1 MNTELKH
8 DIYIDWELAGTNP
21 YKPLLT
27 RVITAAL
34 AAENVE
40 IPCSVDVLLTT
51 DEGIREINQ
60 EQRNI
65 DQATDVLSFP
75 MLELTPG
82 TPPDGT
88 GEDEQDPETGLC
100 PLGDMVIS
108 VDRAK
113 AQAAEFGHSVER
125 ELAYLAVHSVLHLLG
140 YDHLDEG
147 PQKAQMRAREETI
160 LEGIGVTR
168 DHFDESLNAPLAPA
182 ASAQPEVKRCG
193 MITLCGRP
201 NVGKSTLFNKL
212 CGQRLAI
219 VEDTPGITRDRI
231 FANCEWNGHDF
242 LLVDTGGIEPKA
254 TEGILAHMREQAQ
267 IAIDTADCIIMVV
280 DVRDGLTAADEDVA
294 HMLRRSHKPIILAV
308 NKCDKVGDAPMEMY
322 EFYNLGF
329 DEVMPIS
336 SVHGHG
342 TGDLLDAVCA
352 HLDFSETVVEED
364 RIPVAII
371 GRPNV
376 GKSSLTNRILGENRM
391 IVANEAGTTRDAIDT
406 PVDNAYGKFIF
417 TDTAGLRKRS
427 NITDGLERYMV
438 VRALA
443 AVERSRV
450 ALILVDATVG
460 FTEQDSKVA
469 GYAHDQGKA
478 CIIVVNKWD
487 AVEGKETNTMELQR
501 RDYAECFSFMG
512 YAPIIFISAQTGY
525 NVNKLMQLIRDVDS
539 QNGARV
545 PTGVLNE
552 MLARATARMQPPSDK
567 GRRLKIF
574 YLTQASTR
582 PPTFV
587 AFVNSKQLFHFSY
600 QRYLINQIR
609 ENFGLEHT
617 PIRLVIRER
626 GSGEVGAKDV

>member
-1 MNTELKH
+1 MNRRDKTNYYLDMAQVALERGTCLRRNFGAVIVKNDVIVSTGYTGAPRGRANCI
-8 DIYIDWELAGTNP
+8 DIGTCVRQKMGIPRGERYEFCRSVHAEANA
-21 YKPLLT
+21 
-27 RVITAAL
+27 IIAA
-34 AAENVE
+34 
-40 IPCSVDVLLTT
+40 P
-51 DEGIREINQ
+51 REQ
-60 EQRNI
+60 MLG
-65 DQATDVLSFP
+65 ATLYLVGRDMS
-75 MLELTPG
+75 
-82 TPPDGT
+82 T
-88 GEDEQDPETGLC
+88 GEIMPDANSCTMCKRMIINAGISHV
-100 PLGDMVIS
+100 VI
-108 VDRAK
+108 R
-113 AQAAEFGHSVER
+113 
-125 ELAYLAVHSVLHLLG
+125 
-140 YDHLDEG
+140 
-147 PQKAQMRAREETI
+147 
-160 LEGIGVTR
+160 R
-168 DHFDESLNAPLAPA
+168 DN
-182 ASAQPEVKRCG
+182 
-193 MITLCGRP
+193 
-201 NVGKSTLFNKL
+201 
-212 CGQRLAI
+212 
-219 VEDTPGITRDRI
+219 DTPGITRDRI
-231 FANCEWNGHDF
+231 FANCEWSGHEF

-280 DVRDGLTAADEDVA
+280 DVRNGLTAADEDVA

-308 NKCDKVGDAPMEMY
+308 NKCDNVGETPMELY

-501 RDYAECFSFMG
+501 RGYAECFSFMG

-587 AFVNSKQLFHFSY
+587 AFVNAKHLFHFSY
-600 QRYLINQIR
+600 QRYIINQIR

-617 PIRLVIRER
+617 PIRLVVRER

>member
-1 MNTELKH
+1 MS
-8 DIYIDWELAGTNP
+8 
-21 YKPLLT
+21 KPI
-27 RVITAAL
+27 V
-34 AAENVE
+34 
-40 IPCSVDVLLTT
+40 
-51 DEGIREINQ
+51 
-60 EQRNI
+60 
-65 DQATDVLSFP
+65 
-75 MLELTPG
+75 
-82 TPPDGT
+82 
-88 GEDEQDPETGLC
+88 
-100 PLGDMVIS
+100 
-108 VDRAK
+108 
-113 AQAAEFGHSVER
+113 
-125 ELAYLAVHSVLHLLG
+125 AVV
-140 YDHLDEG
+140 
-147 PQKAQMRAREETI
+147 
-160 LEGIGVTR
+160 
-168 DHFDESLNAPLAPA
+168 
-182 ASAQPEVKRCG
+182 
-193 MITLCGRP
+193 GRP

-231 FANCEWNGHDF
+231 FANCEWSGHEF

-308 NKCDKVGDAPMEMY
+308 NKCDKVGEAPMELY

-487 AVEGKETNTMELQR
+487 AVADKETNTM
-501 RDYAECFSFMG
+501 RDMEAKVRQGLSYML
-512 YAPIIFISAQTGY
+512 YAPVIFLSALT
-525 NVNKLMQLIRDVDS
+525 
-539 QNGARV
+539 GARCDKLFDTIQEV
-545 PTGVLNE
+545 HKQNTSRITTGSLNAVL
-552 MLARATARMQPPSDK
+552 ADATARVQPPTDK
-567 GRRLKIF
+567 GRRLKI
-574 YLTQASTR
+574 YYMTQAGTK
-582 PPTFV
+582 PPHFV
-587 AFVNSKQLFHFSY
+587 IFCNDARLFHFSY
-600 QRYLINQIR
+600 QRYLENQIR
-609 ENFGLEHT
+609 EVFGLQGT
-617 PIRLVIRER
+617 PIRITIRQKGDKE
-626 GSGEVGAKDV
+626 E

>member
-1 MNTELKH
+1 MS
-8 DIYIDWELAGTNP
+8 
-21 YKPLLT
+21 KPI
-27 RVITAAL
+27 V
-34 AAENVE
+34 
-40 IPCSVDVLLTT
+40 
-51 DEGIREINQ
+51 
-60 EQRNI
+60 
-65 DQATDVLSFP
+65 
-75 MLELTPG
+75 
-82 TPPDGT
+82 
-88 GEDEQDPETGLC
+88 
-100 PLGDMVIS
+100 
-108 VDRAK
+108 
-113 AQAAEFGHSVER
+113 
-125 ELAYLAVHSVLHLLG
+125 AVV
-140 YDHLDEG
+140 
-147 PQKAQMRAREETI
+147 
-160 LEGIGVTR
+160 
-168 DHFDESLNAPLAPA
+168 
-182 ASAQPEVKRCG
+182 
-193 MITLCGRP
+193 GRP

-231 FANCEWNGHDF
+231 FANCEWNGHEF

-267 IAIDTADCIIMVV
+267 IAIDTADCIIMVT
-280 DVRDGLTAADEDVA
+280 DVRNGLTAADEDVA

-308 NKCDKVGDAPMEMY
+308 NKCDKVGEAPMELY

-469 GYAHDQGKA
+469 GYAHEQGKA

-501 RDYAECFSFMG
+501 RG
-512 YAPIIFISAQTGY
+512 YAAE
-525 NVNKLMQLIRDVDS
+525 
-539 QNGARV
+539 NGARV

-567 GRRLKIF
+567 GRRLKIY

-587 AFVNSKQLFHFSY
+587 AFVNAKHLFHFSY
-600 QRYLINQIR
+600 QRYIINQIR

-617 PIRLVIRER
+617 PIRLVVRER

>member
-1 MNTELKH
+1 MS
-8 DIYIDWELAGTNP
+8 
-21 YKPLLT
+21 KPI
-27 RVITAAL
+27 V
-34 AAENVE
+34 
-40 IPCSVDVLLTT
+40 
-51 DEGIREINQ
+51 
-60 EQRNI
+60 
-65 DQATDVLSFP
+65 
-75 MLELTPG
+75 
-82 TPPDGT
+82 
-88 GEDEQDPETGLC
+88 
-100 PLGDMVIS
+100 
-108 VDRAK
+108 
-113 AQAAEFGHSVER
+113 
-125 ELAYLAVHSVLHLLG
+125 AVV
-140 YDHLDEG
+140 
-147 PQKAQMRAREETI
+147 
-160 LEGIGVTR
+160 
-168 DHFDESLNAPLAPA
+168 
-182 ASAQPEVKRCG
+182 
-193 MITLCGRP
+193 GRP

-231 FANCEWNGHDF
+231 FANCEWSGHEF
-242 LLVDTGGIEPKA
+242 MLVDTGGIEPKA
-254 TEGILAHMREQAQ
+254 TEGILAHMRQQAE

-280 DVRDGLTAADEDVA
+280 DVRNGLTAADEEVA

-308 NKCDKVGDAPMEMY
+308 NKCDNVGETPMELY

-352 HLDFSETVVEED
+352 HLDFSETIVEED

-427 NITDGLERYMV
+427 NVTDGLERYMV

-469 GYAHDQGKA
+469 GYAHEQGKA

-487 AVEGKETNTMELQR
+487 AVEGK
-501 RDYAECFSFMG
+501 
-512 YAPIIFISAQTGY
+512 
-525 NVNKLMQLIRDVDS
+525 
-539 QNGARV
+539 
-545 PTGVLNE
+545 
-552 MLARATARMQPPSDK
+552 LARATARMQPPSDK

-587 AFVNSKQLFHFSY
+587 AFVNAKHLFHFSY

-626 GSGEVGAKDV
+626 GAGDVRAKDV

>member
-34 AAENVE
+34 AAENVT

-147 PQKAQMRAREETI
+147 PQKAQMRAREEAI

-231 FANCEWNGHDF
+231 FANCEWNGHEF

-267 IAIDTADCIIMVV
+267 IAIDTADCIIMVT
-280 DVRDGLTAADEDVA
+280 DVRNGLTAADEDVA

-308 NKCDKVGDAPMEMY
+308 NKCDKVGEAPMELY

-427 NITDGLERYMV
+427 NISDGLERYMV

-469 GYAHDQGKA
+469 GYAHEQGKA

-501 RDYAECFSFMG
+501 RGYAECFSFMG

-525 NVNKLMQLIRDVDS
+525 NVNKLMQLIRDVDAE
-539 QNGARV
+539 NGARV

-567 GRRLKIF
+567 GRRLKIY

-587 AFVNSKQLFHFSY
+587 AFVNAKHLFHFSY

-617 PIRLVIRER
+617 PIRLVVRER

>member
-1 MNTELKH
+1 MS
-8 DIYIDWELAGTNP
+8 
-21 YKPLLT
+21 KPI
-27 RVITAAL
+27 V
-34 AAENVE
+34 
-40 IPCSVDVLLTT
+40 
-51 DEGIREINQ
+51 
-60 EQRNI
+60 
-65 DQATDVLSFP
+65 
-75 MLELTPG
+75 
-82 TPPDGT
+82 
-88 GEDEQDPETGLC
+88 
-100 PLGDMVIS
+100 
-108 VDRAK
+108 
-113 AQAAEFGHSVER
+113 
-125 ELAYLAVHSVLHLLG
+125 AVV
-140 YDHLDEG
+140 
-147 PQKAQMRAREETI
+147 
-160 LEGIGVTR
+160 
-168 DHFDESLNAPLAPA
+168 
-182 ASAQPEVKRCG
+182 
-193 MITLCGRP
+193 GRP

-231 FANCEWNGHDF
+231 FANCEWNGHEF

-280 DVRDGLTAADEDVA
+280 DVRNGLTAADEDVA

-308 NKCDKVGDAPMEMY
+308 NKCDKTGEAPMELY

-487 AVEGKETNTMELQR
+487 LVEKDGKTMDKMRDDIR
-501 RDYAECFSFMG
+501 RDLSYMT
-512 YAPIIFISAQTGY
+512 YAPILFISAATG
-525 NVNKLMQLIRDVDS
+525 Q
-539 QNGARV
+539 RV
-545 PTGVLNE
+545 PRLFEMINYVHNQSCMRISTGMLNNI
-552 MLARATARMQPPSDK
+552 LADAQTRVQPPTDR
-567 GRRLKIF
+567 GRRLKI
-574 YLTQASTR
+574 YYMTQVGVC
-582 PPTFV
+582 PPHFV
-587 AFVNSKQLFHFSY
+587 VFCNERKLFHFSY
-600 QRYLINQIR
+600 QRYLENCIR
-609 ENFGLEHT
+609 NVFGLEGT
-617 PIRLVIRER
+617 PVIMSIREK
-626 GSGEVGAKDV
+626 GDKEE